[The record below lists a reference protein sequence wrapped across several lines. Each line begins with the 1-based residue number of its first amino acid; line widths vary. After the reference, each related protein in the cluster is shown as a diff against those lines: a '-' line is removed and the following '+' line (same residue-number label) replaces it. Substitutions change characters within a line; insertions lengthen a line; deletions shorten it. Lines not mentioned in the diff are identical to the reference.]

1 MVASPSVAPIAHQA
15 EVNDYFDSESTYWQ
29 DLYVREPGV
38 VGEIIRDRHNAVLK
52 WVASL
57 DLAPGSRVLEVGCGA
72 GYLATELAHW
82 GLDVSAIDSSQ
93 AMVDRALQNGADV
106 VKDGHLRVSLGDA
119 HELSF
124 EDGAFDLVIA
134 IGVIAWIDSPERA
147 VTEMSRVTRVGGSVI
162 LTSANLMELR
172 SFFDP
177 WRLPPFRPLK
187 LRLKTSLESCGVC
200 RPTPSMT
207 FHSTHS
213 VDRMIAGAGLTKIRA
228 SSVGFGPFSLMGRGI
243 LPAKLAIPVHR
254 RLQGLADR
262 DVPFVKNGGMSYLIH
277 GRKPAPKALPHTAIH
292 GGEPLSTRLNTG
304 GPT

>member
-15 EVNDYFDSESTYWQ
+15 KVNDYFDSESPYWQ

-38 VGEIIRDRHNAVLK
+38 VGEIIRDRHNAVVK
-52 WVASL
+52 WVVSL

-72 GYLATELAHW
+72 GYLATELAHR
-82 GLDVSAIDSSQ
+82 GFEVSAIDSSQ
-93 AMVDRALQNGADV
+93 AMVDRAQRNAAGLV
-106 VKDGHLRVSLGDA
+106 EDGRLRVSVGDA

-147 VTEMSRVTRVGGSVI
+147 VSEMSRVTRIGGSVI

-172 SFFDP
+172 SFLDP
-177 WRLPPFRPLK
+177 WRLPPFRRLK
-187 LRLKTSLESCGVC
+187 LQLKTSLESSGVR

-213 VDRMIAGAGLTKIRA
+213 VDRMIAGAGLVKIRA
-228 SSVGFGPFSLMGRGI
+228 SSVGFGPFSLMGKGI
-243 LPAKLAIPVHR
+243 LPARVAIPVHR
-254 RLQGLADR
+254 RLQDLADR
-262 DVPFVKNGGMSYLIH
+262 DVPLVKNGGMSYLIL
-277 GRKPAPKALPHTAIH
+277 GRKPAPTAVSAQSDSR
-292 GGEPLSTRLNTG
+292 P
-304 GPT
+304 